1 MNPLAVRVLEELS
14 LLKITSL
21 FSVYFMFMLSR
32 VLVAWQVL
40 SRVLVHRKV
49 LSRVLVD
56 RQMLSKVLVNMQ
68 VLSRVLCCAGVQAS
82 MPGET

>member
-1 MNPLAVRVLEELS
+1 MNPLAVRVLEELL

-32 VLVAWQVL
+32 VLV
-40 SRVLVHRKV
+40 HRK
-49 LSRVLVD
+49 VD
-56 RQMLSKVLVNMQ
+56 RQMLVNMQ